1 MDPVKGIW
9 LLTTR
14 AKPSYLS
21 ASSSLNRL
29 VCRRIVHVRVFGQPV
44 VALNLDEVIEQVIVK
59 NFANFGGHSH
69 SLSYKFRASVILS
82 LVSLTVNVVGT
93 A

>member
-1 MDPVKGIW
+1 M
-9 LLTTR
+9 
-14 AKPSYLS
+14 
-21 ASSSLNRL
+21 
-29 VCRRIVHVRVFGQPV
+29 HVRVFGQPV

-59 NFANFGGHSH
+59 NFANFDGRSH
-69 SLSYKFRASVILS
+69 SLSNKFRASVILS